1 MFSRLK
7 RLTRSDSI
15 ESVPRSTSI
24 PFGRNDNIVGIWE
37 ARFHANGRN
46 LLIEYSFLESGSGFE
61 KISSGGNGNIIE
73 LHRYFWS
80 MDKRI
85 LKLTYITEKMT
96 EVQIRCD
103 ISSDICSFSDLET
116 KSKEL
121 VLHRKSS

>member
-7 RLTRSDSI
+7 RLTRADSI
-15 ESVPRSTSI
+15 EPVSRYTAT
-24 PFGRNDNIVGIWE
+24 PFGRNESIVGIWE
-37 ARFHANGRN
+37 AHFSANGRN
-46 LLIEYSFLESGSGFE
+46 LLIEYSFLDSGSGFE
-61 KISSGGNGNIIE
+61 KISSGTNGNIVE

-80 MDKRI
+80 MDNHI

-103 ISSDICSFSDLET
+103 ISSDVCSFSDLET

-121 VLHRKSS
+121 VLHRKSD